1 MWSAECKRLLFYAQ
15 LICTNYSCRRFEI
28 SITWYLHFIYA
39 NTCIYYTLFTPLFT
53 QILHH
58 FLSRI
63 YRTMPTCTHATA
75 IKEQRYSP
83 HVWRVLK
90 AIAFVLPSATRRDRT
105 IHRYHKCVE
114 AKPFDYF
121 QYNTISLSCWSPK
134 NLVKIHAIDGGSM
147 DFVDSG
153 GGRKTHAE
161 NGAEFG
167 TGWNGN
173 DW

>member
-1 MWSAECKRLLFYAQ
+1 MLNWYVQFIVVDVLRYRLYD
-15 LICTNYSCRRFEI
+15 I
-28 SITWYLHFIYA
+28 
-39 NTCIYYTLFTPLFT
+39 YTLFT
-53 QILHH
+53 QIHAYITLYLRLYLRKYCTIF
-58 FLSRI
+58 FLSF

-75 IKEQRYSP
+75 IKEQRHLP
-83 HVWRVLK
+83 HVWRVYK
-90 AIAFVLPSATRRDRT
+90 AVAFIIPSATRRDRT

-173 DW
+173 D